1 MVEAF
6 FAYSSSEGDAV
17 TAVHDAKTK
26 LALSRRDLK
35 IRLWEENDI
44 SGRPLTD
51 PIFEHIAAADMLF
64 ADITVMNFNVTFEIG
79 YALGLGKRVH
89 LVRDKNIGR
98 ETGLITRIGIFD
110 TLGFESYTEGSSLA
124 AILEGAK
131 PDNALSLHSAPNIKA
146 PVYLLNTP
154 QSNAPM
160 LAIIGRVKKAR
171 LGFKSF
177 IPQEES
183 RLSAIK
189 AVDDVSASLGVI
201 VPLLPASFVDA
212 EVHNIRA
219 AFVAGMA
226 FGMGKAT
233 LILQPPDGP
242 APLDVRD
249 MVKTFTQPD
258 DIADYIAEFA
268 LEVTERLQ
276 ADDPLPIAKGNF
288 LAELSIGDAIAENEF
303 QTLGEYYLRTDQY
316 GRASRGEVNL
326 VVGRKGAGKTA
337 LFSQVRNEKR
347 ANVRNIVVDLKPEG
361 YQLIRLKEDVLDY
374 LAEGARTH
382 LITALFEY
390 VLYLEICYKL
400 LEKDKTKYLRDARL
414 YEPYLRLK
422 EVYESGEA
430 SEGDFSERL
439 LGISRSLVDSFKERF
454 GTAKEQRLTSSDVTE
469 LVHKHSIREVREA
482 LSSYLEFKESVWI
495 LFDNLDKGWS
505 AHGLS
510 DEDVTILRCLIDAAR
525 KVQRQMQSD
534 DHDFH
539 CIVFVRN
546 DVYQLLVEASADYGK
561 ESRAVLDWHD
571 PDLLREMLRKR
582 LVHGVLPPDTSF
594 EKVWTSICVSHY
606 QGEETAQFLIE
617 RSLMRP
623 RNVIKLVGHCRGFAV
638 GLQHERIEPDD
649 LDKGLKSYSLDLITE
664 ADQEL
669 TDILGEDTNLLYHF
683 IGEGTEFDR
692 ERLED
697 ICSGAGVSAARMS
710 NVIEFLL
717 YYGFLGV
724 RNGSAPPT
732 FIYDVNYDMKLLL
745 VLVIKA
751 KGNLSYVLNPA
762 FHAGLNLS

>member
-1 MVEAF
+1 MVQLF
-6 FAYSSSEGDAV
+6 FAYPSSEADAV
-17 TAVHDAKTK
+17 RAIHDAKGR
-26 LALSRRDLK
+26 LSLTRRDLD
-35 IRLWEENDI
+35 IHLWEENDI

-64 ADITVMNFNVTFEIG
+64 ADVTIMNFNVTFEIG

-89 LVRDKNIGR
+89 LVRDQNISR
-98 ETGLITRIGIFD
+98 QSGLITRIGIFD
-110 TLGFESYTEGSSLA
+110 TLGFESYTEGASLA
-124 AILEGAK
+124 GILEGAK
-131 PDNALSLHSAPNIKA
+131 TDKALPLNSALNTKA
-146 PVYLLNTP
+146 PVYVLNTP

-160 LAIIGRVKKAR
+160 LAILGRVKKAR
-171 LGFKSF
+171 LAFKSF

-189 AVDDVSASLGVI
+189 AVDDVSACLGVI
-201 VPLLPASFVDA
+201 VPLLPTNFVDA

-226 FGMGKAT
+226 FGMGKVT

-249 MVKTFTQPD
+249 MVKTFSQAD

-268 LEVTERLQ
+268 LDVTERLQ
-276 ADDPLPIAKGNF
+276 DDDPLPIAKGNF

-400 LEKDKTKYLRDARL
+400 LEKDKSKYLRDARL
-414 YEPYLRLK
+414 YMPYLRLK
-422 EVYESGEA
+422 EVYESGDA
-430 SEGDFSERL
+430 GEGDFSERL
-439 LGISRSLVDSFKERF
+439 LGISRALVDAFKERF
-454 GTAKEQRLTSSDVTE
+454 GNAKEQRLTSSQVTE
-469 LVHKHSIREVREA
+469 LVHKHNIREVREA

-571 PDLLREMLRKR
+571 PELLREMLRKR

-594 EKVWTSICVSHY
+594 EKVWNSVCVSHY
-606 QGEETAQFLIE
+606 QGEETAHFLIE

-623 RNVIKLVGHCRGFAV
+623 RNVIKLFGHCRGFAV
-638 GLQHERIEPDD
+638 GLEHEKIDADD

-683 IGEGTEFDR
+683 IGEGTIFDR
-692 ERLED
+692 TKLEE
-697 ICSGAGVSAARMS
+697 ICIGAGVNAERMNS
-710 NVIEFLL
+710 VIEFLL

-724 RNGSAPPT
+724 QNGAAAPT
-732 FIYDVNYDMKLLL
+732 FVYDVNYDMKLLL
-745 VLVIKA
+745 VLVMKA

-762 FHAGLNLS
+762 FHAGLNR

>member
-1 MVEAF
+1 MVKAF
-6 FAYSSSEGDAV
+6 FAYPSSEPDAV
-17 TAVHDAKTK
+17 RAIHDAKAT
-26 LALSRRDLK
+26 LALSRRELD
-35 IRLWEENDI
+35 IHLWEENDI

-64 ADITVMNFNVTFEIG
+64 ADVTVMNFNVTFEIG
-79 YALGLGKRVH
+79 YALGLGKRVI
-89 LVRDKNIGR
+89 LVRDKNIGHQSA
-98 ETGLITRIGIFD
+98 LITRIGVFD
-110 TLGFESYTEGSSLA
+110 TLGFESYTEGVTLA
-124 AILEGAK
+124 ELLHGAQPERAIPL
-131 PDNALSLHSAPNIKA
+131 NNIPNVKS

-154 QSNAPM
+154 ESNAPM
-160 LAIIGRVKKAR
+160 LAIAGRIKKAR
-171 LGFKSF
+171 LGYRGF

-189 AVDDVSASLGVI
+189 AIDDVSACLGAI
-201 VPLLPASFVDA
+201 VPLLPTHFVDA

-219 AFVAGMA
+219 AFIAGLA
-226 FGMGKAT
+226 YGLGKVT

-249 MVKTFTQPD
+249 MVKTFARHD
-258 DIADYIAEFA
+258 DIADYVAEFA
-268 LEVTERLQ
+268 LDVTERLQ

-316 GRASRGEVNL
+316 GRAVRGEVNL

-400 LEKDKTKYLRDARL
+400 LEKDKSKYLRDGRL
-414 YEPYLRLK
+414 YEPYLRLQ
-422 EVYESGEA
+422 EVYQSGDA
-430 SEGDFSERL
+430 GEGDFSERL
-439 LGISRSLVDSFKERF
+439 LGISRSLVDAFKERF
-454 GTAKEQRLTSSDVTE
+454 GTVKEQRLTSAQVTE
-469 LVHKHSIREVREA
+469 LVHKHNIRDVRDA
-482 LSSYLEFKESVWI
+482 LSSYLEFKESVWV

-582 LVHGVLPPDTSF
+582 LVHGVLPPDTPF
-594 EKVWTSICVSHY
+594 EKVWNTICVSHY
-606 QGEETAQFLIE
+606 QGEESSHFLIE

-623 RNVIKLVGHCRGFAV
+623 RNVIKLVAHCRGFAV
-638 GLQHERIEPDD
+638 GLEHEKIEPED

-669 TDILGEDTNLLYHF
+669 TDIIGEDTNLLYHF
-683 IGEGTEFDR
+683 IGEGVIFDR
-692 ERLED
+692 LKLDE
-697 ICSGAGVSAARMS
+697 ICIGAGITAEQIDAV
-710 NVIEFLL
+710 VEFLL
-717 YYGFLGV
+717 YYGFLGAQ
-724 RNGSAPPT
+724 NGDSAPT
-732 FIYDVNYDMKLLL
+732 FIYDVNYDMKLLS
-745 VLVIKA
+745 VLVMKA
-751 KGNLSYVLNPA
+751 QGNLAYVLNPA
-762 FHAGLNLS
+762 FHAGLNL